1 MSRFV
6 HVTSEEHFGGSRFNG
21 HIMEHCTFLFVDEG
35 VYAGDKKTVS
45 RVKGIVTES
54 KQMVERKGI
63 SRRVPRAELSAHLGG
78 DEPRLGRPD
87 GATAGAS
94 CACRWDRSFA
104 TTISST
110 KCVQRWTVTRDARPS
125 CTCS

>member
-1 MSRFV
+1 MSHFV

-87 GATAGAS
+87 GARLPVLRRVPVGGFAVS
-94 CACRWDRSFA
+94 RPPFPQRSACRDG
-104 TTISST
+104 
-110 KCVQRWTVTRDARPS
+110 P
-125 CTCS
+125 